1 MRNPKHAAPKPNVAA
16 WLCGA
21 LVQIV
26 VKKGVGAIV
35 GWLSAVGWALLN
47 GWFEASGVPPLL

>member
-1 MRNPKHAAPKPNVAA
+1 MKKRNPKHAAPKPNVAA

-35 GWLSAVGWALLN
+35 G
-47 GWFEASGVPPLL
+47 